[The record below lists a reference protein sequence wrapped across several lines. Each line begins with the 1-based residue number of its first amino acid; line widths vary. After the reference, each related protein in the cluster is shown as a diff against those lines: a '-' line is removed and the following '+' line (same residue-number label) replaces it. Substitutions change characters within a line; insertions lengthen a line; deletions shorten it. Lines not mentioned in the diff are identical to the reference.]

1 MGGKGKMFDYVS
13 VLKANPN
20 GVLATQN
27 GEGTGTRVFQFLFS
41 DGKKAYFCT
50 NSQKPVYG
58 QIAKK
63 PNVSFCAYPANF
75 DPVVSV
81 RGEAVFVDDIA
92 LKTRALDENPSIKG
106 IYGSPDNPVF
116 KLFYIDV
123 KEVETFS
130 FAEGQKTY
138 TL

>member
-1 MGGKGKMFDYVS
+1 MGDYVS

-41 DGKKAYFCT
+41 DGNKVYFCT
-50 NSQKPVYG
+50 SSQKPVYG
-58 QIAKK
+58 QIVKK
-63 PNVSFCAYPANF
+63 SDVSFCVYPANF
-75 DPVVSV
+75 DPVVSIS
-81 RGEAVFVDDIA
+81 GKATFVDDIA
-92 LKTRALDENPSIKG
+92 LKTRALDENPNIKG
-106 IYGSPDNPVF
+106 IYCSSDNPIF
-116 KLFYIDV
+116 KLFYVDV

-130 FAEGQKTY
+130 FNEGTKTY

>member
-1 MGGKGKMFDYVS
+1 MFDYAS
-13 VLKANPN
+13 VLKANPC

-27 GEGTGTRVFQFLFS
+27 GEGVGTRVFHFLFS
-41 DGKKAYFCT
+41 DGNKVYFCT
-50 NSQKPVYG
+50 SSQKPVYE
-58 QIAKK
+58 QIMKK

-75 DPVVSV
+75 NPVVSL
-81 RGEAVFVDDIA
+81 RGKAVFVDDIA
-92 LKTRALDENPSIKG
+92 LKTRALDENPDIKG

-123 KEVETFS
+123 KEVETFT
-130 FAEGQKTY
+130 FDEGTKTY